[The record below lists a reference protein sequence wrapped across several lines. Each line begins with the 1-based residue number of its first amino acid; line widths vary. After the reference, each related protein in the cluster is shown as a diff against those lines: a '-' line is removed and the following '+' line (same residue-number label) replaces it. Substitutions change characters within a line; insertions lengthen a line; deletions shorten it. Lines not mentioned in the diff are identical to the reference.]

1 MKSEAEQLL
10 QRNDVS
16 FFSKALAVQAVQV
29 SIGWI
34 KAFQLTRGQP
44 HILQVCWE
52 ADSDPSSCFKT
63 ASVKDIRE
71 GGSAGLL
78 AVGTLPNHGKKLC
91 SASIAVSATYDL
103 HLLRQ
108 SLGYRHFWLPH
119 CPGTPPQKSWLCTA
133 PIHSGSQQNRLRVRI
148 WGDPKKSA
156 VGPLLA
162 YEPTLRKI
170 Q

>member
-78 AVGTLPNHGKKLC
+78 AVGTLPNHGKNC
-91 SASIAVSATYDL
+91 VR
-103 HLLRQ
+103 LL
-108 SLGYRHFWLPH
+108 SL
-119 CPGTPPQKSWLCTA
+119 
-133 PIHSGSQQNRLRVRI
+133 
-148 WGDPKKSA
+148 
-156 VGPLLA
+156 
-162 YEPTLRKI
+162 
-170 Q
+170 